1 MQAQVKIFCEII
13 VESNIDVLREVLKQI
28 IISSSSKFFYPVT
41 DRVYSFPGVFL
52 PTQFAHGGVEAVK
65 GEGEH
70 AVVENLFDDVG

>member
-41 DRVYSFPGVFL
+41 DRVYSFPGVFF
-52 PTQFAHGGVEAVK
+52 TDSIRAWRRRGRQG
-65 GEGEH
+65 
-70 AVVENLFDDVG
+70 